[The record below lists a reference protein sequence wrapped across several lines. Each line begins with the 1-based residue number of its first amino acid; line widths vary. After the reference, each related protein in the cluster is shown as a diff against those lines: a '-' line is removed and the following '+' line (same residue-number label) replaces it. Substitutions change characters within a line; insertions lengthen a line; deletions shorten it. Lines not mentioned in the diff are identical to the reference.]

1 MSTPRKLGVALCLLG
16 FLAVCVLALV
26 LNTGGPF
33 GGLPGIESDLADRA
47 EAIVSA
53 EAPTARVTADGRTLT
68 VELPEFV
75 NPTFDRQ
82 KLQNQLSDLDGVRSV
97 ELVGDPVISGAPIVT
112 PDRAPT
118 EEPVPDPTAASE
130 PTQEPTAES
139 EPTAE
144 PTAVPVPTEE
154 PTAVSEP
161 TPEPT
166 AVPVPTEEPT
176 PEPPPSLAEVVEG
189 LDLSAVRFEPGA
201 ARFTALDTAV
211 LDGIADLLQG
221 VSGGTVQVQAYTDN
235 LGDPDVNLLLTQ
247 DRAEAVVN
255 YLIDRGV
262 SASLLTARGF
272 GAQAPIADNS
282 TEQGRASN
290 QRVVLVVEGN

>member
-26 LNTGGPF
+26 MNIGGPF
-33 GGLPGIESDLADRA
+33 GGLPGIESDLADQA

-53 EAPTARVTADGRTLT
+53 DAPTARVIADGRALI

-82 KLQNQLSDLDGVRSV
+82 QLQNRLSDIDGVRSV
-97 ELVGDPVISGAPIVT
+97 KLLGDPVISASPIVT
-112 PDRAPT
+112 PNAAAT
-118 EEPVPDPTAASE
+118 EDSDPVPQPTAVPEPTAAPE
-130 PTQEPTAES
+130 PTTVPEPTAAPEPTAEPEPTAAP

-144 PTAVPVPTEE
+144 PTPEATSVPE
-154 PTAVSEP
+154 A
-161 TPEPT
+161 
-166 AVPVPTEEPT
+166 
-176 PEPPPSLAEVVEG
+176 PSLVVVVDG
-189 LDLSAVRFEPGA
+189 LDLSAVRFEPGT
-201 ARFTALDTAV
+201 ARLTAVNTAV
-211 LDGIADLLQG
+211 LDGVADQLQG
-221 VSGGTVQVQAYTDN
+221 VSGGTVQVQVYTDN

-247 DRAEAVVN
+247 DRAEAVMN

-262 SASLLTARGF
+262 NASLLTARGF
-272 GAQAPIADNS
+272 GAQAPIAENS

-290 QRVVLVVEGN
+290 QRVVLVVKGN